1 MSSALTSPEITT
13 HIETLSVSKETVK
26 IREAQKGDLDQLGQ
40 LWLIQRT
47 YHLKWDGLYA
57 SIPSATDKWKKGVE
71 KALNISTEQVFV
83 AEDETGKLL
92 GYVAGGIYPWPV
104 SPFQKYGSLNT
115 IAVAE
120 RSRRQGIGKRLVL
133 ELLRWFQREGI
144 QHISIYVDYRNQ
156 VALQLYKS
164 LGFREYQKRL
174 MLDLNNN

>member
-1 MSSALTSPEITT
+1 MLTTPKITT
-13 HIETLSVSKETVK
+13 HIESHSLLKETVK
-26 IREAQKGDLDQLGQ
+26 IREAKKGDLDQLGQ

-47 YHLKWDGLYA
+47 FHQKWDELYA
-57 SIPSATDKWKKGVE
+57 IIPSATDKWKKGIE
-71 KALNISTEQVFV
+71 KALDIPTEQIFV

-92 GYVAGGIYPWPV
+92 GYVAGGIYSWPI

-120 RSRRQGIGKRLVL
+120 NARRQGIGKQLALRLL
-133 ELLRWFQREGI
+133 GWFQKEGI
-144 QHISIYVDYRNQ
+144 RHIAIYVDYRNQ

-174 MLDLNNN
+174 ILDLDNN